1 MALNIDSPFPDDEE
15 AAQHR
20 YSEEEKAYVI
30 GQRSRAVIGS
40 PATCRRSIEAMAE
53 RYGADEVM
61 VLTITGS
68 YETRRRSYE
77 LLIAEFGDG
86 ARTS

>member
-1 MALNIDSPFPDDEE
+1 
-15 AAQHR
+15 
-20 YSEEEKAYVI
+20 
-30 GQRSRAVIGS
+30 
-40 PATCRRSIEAMAE
+40 MAE

-77 LLIAEFGDG
+77 LMIGEFGLRP
-86 ARTS
+86 RT